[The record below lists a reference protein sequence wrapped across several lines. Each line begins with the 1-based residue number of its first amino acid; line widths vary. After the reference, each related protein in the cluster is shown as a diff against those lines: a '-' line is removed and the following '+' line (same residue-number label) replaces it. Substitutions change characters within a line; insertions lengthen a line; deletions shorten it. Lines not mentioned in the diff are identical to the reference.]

1 MSPVKFDVSGVFK
14 GLDRLA
20 EQKTSLARSMA
31 VAAGKV
37 IRDEAKVRAPVE
49 SGRLRESIYLA
60 YQEGKSTSDRVVYR
74 VSWNSKLAP
83 HGHLVEFGHWRTN
96 AVYVG
101 KDGQWHGS
109 RHRIQAHWVAAHPFL
124 RPAMEATRERAQQ
137 AMLARGRERF
147 AELLSHPP
155 DSGDHTDDAQ

>member
-1 MSPVKFDVSGVFK
+1 MSPVKFDVSSIFK
-14 GLDRLA
+14 GLDRLQ

-60 YQEGKSTSDRVVYR
+60 YQDGKSTKDRVVYR
-74 VSWNSKLAP
+74 VSWNSKTAP
-83 HGHLVEFGHWRTN
+83 HGHLVEFGHWHTN

-101 KDGQWHGS
+101 TDGQWHGS
-109 RHRIQAHWVAAHPFL
+109 HHRIQARWVPAHPFL
-124 RPAMEATRERAQQ
+124 RPAIEATRERARE

-147 AELLSHPP
+147 AELMAHNANP
-155 DSGDHTDDAQ
+155 GDHKDDAQ

>member
-1 MSPVKFDVSGVFK
+1 MSPVKFDVSSVFK

-60 YQEGKSTSDRVVYR
+60 YQDGKSTQDRVVYR
-74 VSWNSKLAP
+74 VSWNSQTAP
-83 HGHLVEFGHWRTN
+83 HGHLIEFGHWRKN

-101 KDGQWHGS
+101 TDGQWHG
-109 RHRIQAHWVAAHPFL
+109 RHHRIQAHWVAAHPFL
-124 RPAMEATRERAQQ
+124 RPAIEATRERAQE
-137 AMLARGRERF
+137 AMLTRGRERF
-147 AELLSHPP
+147 AELLSQTPSQGTP
-155 DSGDHTDDAQ
+155 KDDAQ

>member
-1 MSPVKFDVSGVFK
+1 MSPVQFDVSDVFK

-60 YQEGKSTSDRVVYR
+60 YQDGKSTPDRVVYR
-74 VSWNSKLAP
+74 VSWNSKTAP
-83 HGHLVEFGHWRTN
+83 HGHLVEFGHWRKN
-96 AVYVG
+96 AVFAG
-101 KDGQWHGS
+101 KAGQWHGS
-109 RHRIQAHWVAAHPFL
+109 RHRIQARWIAAHPFL
-124 RPAMEATRERAQQ
+124 RPAIEATRERAQQ
-137 AMLARGRERF
+137 AMLTRGRERF
-147 AELLSHPP
+147 AELLSNT
-155 DSGDHTDDAQ
+155 SSEGTRKDDAQ

>member
-1 MSPVKFDVSGVFK
+1 MSPAKFDVSNLFN
-14 GLDRLA
+14 GLDRL
-20 EQKTSLARSMA
+20 EEKKTSLARSMA

-37 IRDEAKVRAPVE
+37 IRDEAKLRAPVK
-49 SGRLRESIYLA
+49 SGRLRDAIYLA
-60 YQEGKSTSDRVVYR
+60 YNEKKSTAEHVVYR

-109 RHRIQAHWVAAHPFL
+109 RHRINARWVPAHPFL
-124 RPAMEATRERAQQ
+124 RPAIEATHQRARE

-147 AELLSHPP
+147 AELLANTPSEGTHK
-155 DSGDHTDDAQ
+155 DDA